1 MFKSLLFLVGIIALI
16 FVGIS
21 VTKSLEKQG
30 VKPVDTT
37 KINLTGFVPNQKQ
50 VPKQQSELDAKINM
64 PDGFSID
71 YFNNNVNGA
80 RSMTKGTNGLIYVG
94 TRSQGKVYAVSE
106 SEVVEVATG
115 LNNPNGVAYK
125 DGDLYVAEISRIL
138 KFSDID
144 NNYRNKPDYTVVYD
158 GYPTNGHH
166 GWKYIAFGPDDML
179 YVPVGAPCNV
189 CEEQEIYSTIT
200 KLNPNGGEP
209 QIIASGIR
217 NTVGFTWSNNGTMW
231 FTDNGRDLM
240 GDDVPPDELNVLINE
255 GEFFGF
261 PYVHANGIKDPAFY
275 KDIEYTKP
283 AAELGPHVAALGL
296 KFAPSSWPVEYQNK
310 VFIAEHGSWN
320 RTNPIGYRVT
330 MVDVNENTA
339 SNYQIFA
346 EGWLEQD
353 ESSWGRPV
361 DILFLNDG
369 TMLVSDDK
377 AGAIYKITYN
387 E

>member
-125 DGDLYVAEISRIL
+125 DGDLYVAEISRIFIFL
-138 KFSDID
+138 S
-144 NNYRNKPDYTVVYD
+144 RLLV
-158 GYPTNGHH
+158 
-166 GWKYIAFGPDDML
+166 
-179 YVPVGAPCNV
+179 
-189 CEEQEIYSTIT
+189 
-200 KLNPNGGEP
+200 
-209 QIIASGIR
+209 
-217 NTVGFTWSNNGTMW
+217 
-231 FTDNGRDLM
+231 DL
-240 GDDVPPDELNVLINE
+240 
-255 GEFFGF
+255 
-261 PYVHANGIKDPAFY
+261 
-275 KDIEYTKP
+275 
-283 AAELGPHVAALGL
+283 
-296 KFAPSSWPVEYQNK
+296 
-310 VFIAEHGSWN
+310 
-320 RTNPIGYRVT
+320 
-330 MVDVNENTA
+330 
-339 SNYQIFA
+339 
-346 EGWLEQD
+346 
-353 ESSWGRPV
+353 
-361 DILFLNDG
+361 
-369 TMLVSDDK
+369 
-377 AGAIYKITYN
+377 
-387 E
+387 